1 MVVVHASDPCVCV
14 LRARFVNTYIV
25 FVSILPLHEV
35 EFRRKVTEHTRSQQ
49 QLLSVHRWR
58 LSSSYC
64 SLALIHIIQ

>member
-14 LRARFVNTYIV
+14 LRARFANTYIV
-25 FVSILPLHEV
+25 FVPTLPLHEV